1 LLWSPDL
8 TKTCQL
14 NFHTQMTSPRS
25 DVSKWNERPSALS
38 GALGQPDSMF
48 ELFFERSADAIW
60 LFDPE
65 AGVFVDCNLAAVEL
79 MRAGTKEKL
88 LQMRPTDLSPP
99 LQPNGCR
106 SEDRAGEVVALAN
119 KLGAYRFEWLARR
132 CDGQDVPLE
141 VLSTPIAANGHTLHV
156 VVSRDI
162 TERKRSDA
170 ALRESEEMFRLLFE
184 TSSDGI
190 MILDPATQT
199 FIDCNEAAVQMS
211 RGGSREWLL
220 TRPLTQLAPEIQP
233 DGRGSA
239 QLIRDTIIRTME
251 KGSQHFEWTG
261 RAFNGDEFPM
271 EVTMTPLRIGDRTL
285 LVTVSRDVTERKT
298 AEAALRESQQLLASV
313 ADNISEAVY
322 RTGPRHELIFANRA
336 YLRLSGYESLAE
348 MQRVPRENLY
358 ANPADRARLL
368 DALAYEGSFRNL
380 EIEYVR
386 RDGHRWWGLCN
397 GVAVRDPKT
406 RAVLYHV
413 GSVSDITE
421 RKRAEEKILQ
431 LNASLER
438 RIAERTAELSASEAR
453 LRTLVEHAPEAI
465 VVFDGETGQF
475 LFGNALAC
483 EIFGVSPEQLT
494 TLTPATVS
502 PELQPDG
509 RRSHE
514 AAAARV
520 QQALRGETPVFE
532 WLHQRRDGRLIP
544 TEVRLVR
551 LPGETR
557 KLVRA
562 SIIDDTERKR
572 RERIQQATYQISE
585 AAHTTEDLQSLF
597 GKIHSI
603 VRGFMPAT
611 NLYIALAHPS
621 RQTVEFP
628 YMVDEHGPRTEPLP
642 MGVGLT
648 GYVLRRG
655 KTLLA
660 GPHNAVDTDEGDQ
673 AVMEGDEKVVA
684 TPCGHK
690 AEVWLGAPLSVR
702 GDTFGVIAV
711 QDYHNPHAYGEEE
724 KQILTF
730 VAGQIALAIE
740 RKRSEQALKE
750 SEEKFRALFA
760 ASSHGVLLHDEL
772 QYLEVNPAAARILG
786 YENPGDLVG
795 RHPRDTSPPFQPSG
809 ESSDDLAGRHI
820 RECLAH
826 GSARFEWMARQA
838 SGRDIPL
845 EVILTRIEWCGRQ
858 IIQAFINDITE
869 RKQAEAELLKA
880 LAREKELGQ
889 LKSNFVSMV
898 SHEFRTP
905 LGVIMSSAEILETYL
920 DQLDPNDR
928 REQLQ
933 SIQKNTRRMAGLMEE
948 VLLLGM
954 VEAGKMDY
962 KPGTADLQAFCR
974 HLIDELLS
982 ATDRKCPVLF
992 RAENLPGE
1000 AQADKRLLRHIFSNL
1015 LSNAVKYSPEGSPVE
1030 FTIQRDGN
1038 DALCRIKDHGLGIPE
1053 QDLGWLFKAFHRG
1066 RNVGHV
1072 AGTGLGLTIVKRCV
1086 ELHRGRIN
1094 VQSAVGEGTTVTVRL
1109 PVFS

>member
-1 LLWSPDL
+1 
-8 TKTCQL
+8 
-14 NFHTQMTSPRS
+14 
-25 DVSKWNERPSALS
+25 
-38 GALGQPDSMF
+38 MF

-60 LFDPE
+60 LYDPK
-65 AGVFVDCNLAAVEL
+65 AGVFVDCNQAAVQL
-79 MRAGTKEKL
+79 MRAGTKENL
-88 LQMRPTDLSPP
+88 LQLRPADLSPP
-99 LQPNGCR
+99 LQPDGCC
-106 SEDRAGEVVALAN
+106 SMQKAGEVTSMAD
-119 KLGAYRFEWLARR
+119 KLGAYRFEWVARR
-132 CDGQDVPLE
+132 CDGEDVPLE
-141 VLSTPIAANGHTLHV
+141 VLSTPIATNGHTLHV

-162 TERKRSDA
+162 TERKRA
-170 ALRESEEMFRLLFE
+170 ETALRDSEQMFRLLFE
-184 TSSDGI
+184 TSTDGI
-190 MILDPATQT
+190 MILDPTTQT
-199 FIDCNEAAVQMS
+199 FIDCNQAAVQMS
-211 RGGSREWLL
+211 RGGTRQWLL
-220 TRPLTQLAPEIQP
+220 SQPLTCLAPEFQP

-239 QLIRDTIIRTME
+239 QLIRDTIKRALE

-261 RAFNGDEFPM
+261 RAFNGEEFPM
-271 EVTMTPLRIGDRTL
+271 EVTLTPLRIGEKTL

-313 ADNISEAVY
+313 ADNISEAIY
-322 RTGPRHELIFANRA
+322 RTGPHHELIFANRA
-336 YLRLSGYESLAE
+336 YLRLSGYNSLAE
-348 MQRVPRENLY
+348 MQRVPREQLY
-358 ANPADRARLL
+358 ADPTDRARLL
-368 DALAYEGSFRNL
+368 EALAYEGAFRNL

-397 GVAVRDPKT
+397 GVAIRDPKT
-406 RAVLYHV
+406 QAVLYHV

-438 RIAERTAELSASEAR
+438 RITERTAELTASEAR

-475 LFGNALAC
+475 LFGNAHTCRLYGA
-483 EIFGVSPEQLT
+483 SPEQLT
-494 TLTPATVS
+494 TLTPMRVS
-502 PELQPDG
+502 PEFQPDG
-509 RRSHE
+509 RRSE
-514 AAAARV
+514 EVAREKI
-520 QQALRGETPVFE
+520 QQALAGETPVFE
-532 WLHQRRDGRLIP
+532 WLHQQMNGRLIP

-551 LPGETR
+551 LPGENR

-585 AAHTTEDLQSLF
+585 AAHITDDLNSLF

-603 VRGFMPAT
+603 VKGLMPAT
-611 NLYIALAHPS
+611 NFYIALLLPGGQS
-621 RQTVEFP
+621 VEFP
-628 YMVDEHGPRTEPLP
+628 YMVDEHDVHSDPLP
-642 MGVGLT
+642 IGVGLT
-648 GYVLRRG
+648 GYVLRTG

-660 GPHNAVDTDEGDQ
+660 GPHNAAAPGKGVQ
-673 AVMEGDEKVVA
+673 VVVEGDEKVTA
-684 TPCGHK
+684 TSCSGHK

-702 GDTFGVIAV
+702 DNTFGVIAV
-711 QDYHNPHAYGEEE
+711 QDYHNPQAYGEEE

-760 ASSHGVLLHDEL
+760 ASSHGVLLHDEH
-772 QYLEVNPAAARILG
+772 QYLEVNPAAAHILG
-786 YENPGDLVG
+786 YDDPEDLVG
-795 RHPRDTSPPFQPSG
+795 CHPRDTSPPFQPNG
-809 ESSDDLAGRHI
+809 GRSDELAAKHI
-820 RECLAH
+820 RECLTQ
-826 GSARFEWMARQA
+826 GSARFEWVARSA
-838 SGRDIPL
+838 NGRDIPL

-869 RKQAEAELLKA
+869 RKQAEAELLKS

-905 LGVIMSSAEILETYL
+905 LGVIMSSAEILETYF
-920 DQLDPNDR
+920 DQLEQQDR
-928 REQLQ
+928 RDQLQ
-933 SIQKNTRRMAGLMEE
+933 SIQKNTRRMARLMEE

-962 KPGTADLQAFCR
+962 KPDAADLQAFCR

-992 RAENLPGE
+992 TPRELPTE
-1000 AQADKRLLRHIFSNL
+1000 ARADKRLLRHIFSNL

-1030 FTIQRDGN
+1030 FTIDREGDEAVCQ
-1038 DALCRIKDHGLGIPE
+1038 IKDQGLGIPE
-1053 QDLGWLFKAFHRG
+1053 QDLNWLFNAFHRG

-1072 AGTGLGLTIVKRCV
+1072 PGTGLGLTIVKRCV
-1086 ELHRGRIN
+1086 ELHRGQIAI
-1094 VQSAVGEGTTVTVRL
+1094 QSTIGQGTTVTIRL
-1109 PVFS
+1109 PVFG